1 MARMT
6 DDGGAGGG
14 AASGMAKALLGE
26 IAALLAKLDETG
38 EGGVIDL
45 KSLPMTAADRIELDL
60 RLGRGEVKA
69 ELAVSGTSEIWE
81 TGYAGVWW
89 VRHLGG
95 GGKIA
100 AEAIAIA
107 PVPEILM
114 AQAAD
119 VHEAALRLKRD
130 MSGQASP
137 AEEGHHG

>member
-1 MARMT
+1 MT

-14 AASGMAKALLGE
+14 AASGMAEALLGE
-26 IAALLAKLDETG
+26 IAALLTRLDETG

-81 TGYAGVWW
+81 TGYPGVWW
-89 VRHLGG
+89 VRHRGS
-95 GGKIA
+95 GGKVA
-100 AEAIAIA
+100 AEAIAVT

-119 VHEAALRLKRD
+119 VHEAVLRLKRD
-130 MSGQASP
+130 MSGQASR
-137 AEEGHHG
+137 AEEAPNG

>member
-1 MARMT
+1 MN
-6 DDGGAGGG
+6 GE
-14 AASGMAKALLGE
+14 ASAEVVAPATGIAKALMGE
-26 IAALLAKLDETG
+26 ISALLTRLDETG

-69 ELAVSGTSEIWE
+69 ELAVSGVSEIRE

-95 GGKIA
+95 GGKVA
-100 AEAIAIA
+100 AEAIAVT

-119 VHEAALRLKRD
+119 VHEAAMRLKRE
-130 MSGQASP
+130 MSVQPSGVGRQEA
-137 AEEGHHG
+137 ADG